1 MISDKLASNFIAE
14 LIAYALSRRDT
25 FEVVKAY
32 LKYSFLQEEAEKKL
46 WQYISKN
53 YDRTGR
59 ISTIGQ
65 LQQKF
70 ISSEKVLDLIEEIND
85 VEVEDT
91 NEAHDSILS
100 SFQEYLK
107 QMMFLDFN
115 DKLAETYNRGDKDS
129 AYSLFVQLASEME
142 KFSIVDAS
150 SERVFSDFNKRMLA
164 RRSEENNFRHIIPT
178 CIDELDYVL
187 GGVNGGIETGECV
200 LWLGASGA
208 GKSQCL
214 VMMGIS
220 SSRQGNI
227 TVHFQLEGTKEQCL
241 NRYDAA
247 WTGTLYSDMK
257 IGDITKKKMDIA
269 QRTIKKLQKNDIFVF
284 SSEQWGGM
292 TLLDVRQK
300 CKSIEKK
307 YGKIGC
313 IVLDYLELLE
323 VGDGIKYSPGEE
335 RHRQQKLAKGMKTL
349 AMEFN
354 AVVHTA
360 TQTND
365 ISAEERNDPEFVIT
379 RSNLNEDKGKARPF
393 DYVLTLNN
401 TIDERREGF
410 MRIYVDKAREHAGD
424 SIIHICNNFARARFY
439 DKKRTIEMEDQ
450 WDEEEEDDKEEKKTR
465 RSK

>member
-1 MISDKLASNFIAE
+1 MISDKLANNFIVE
-14 LIAYALSRRDT
+14 LMSYALNRRNT
-25 FEVVKAY
+25 FEIVKAY
-32 LKYSFLQEEAEKKL
+32 LKFSYLQEEPQKKL
-46 WQYISKN
+46 WQFISRN

-59 ISTIGQ
+59 IATIGQ

-70 ISSEKVLDLIEEIND
+70 INNEKVLDLIEEIED

-91 NEAHDSILS
+91 TEAHNSILS
-100 SFQEYLK
+100 TFQEYLK
-107 QMMFLDFN
+107 QMMFLDSN
-115 DKLAETYNRGDKDS
+115 DKLAETYNRGDKDA
-129 AYSLFVQLASEME
+129 AYSLFIKLAAEME
-142 KFSIVDAS
+142 KFSIIDGS
-150 SERVFSDFNKRMLA
+150 SERVFGDFNKRMVA
-164 RRSEENNFRHIIPT
+164 RRSGENNFRYIIPT
-178 CIDELDYVL
+178 CIDELDYTL
-187 GGVNGGIETGECV
+187 GGTNGGVETGEAA

-214 VMMGIS
+214 VHLGIS
-220 SSRQGNI
+220 ASRQGNL

-257 IGDITKKKMDIA
+257 VGEMTAKKIEVA
-269 QRTIKKLQKNDIFVF
+269 NRVIRRLQKNDIFVF
-284 SSEQWGGM
+284 SCEEWGGM
-292 TLLDVRQK
+292 SLVDVRRH
-300 CKSIEKK
+300 CKEIEKK

-313 IVLDYLELLE
+313 IVIDYLELLE
-323 VGDGIKYSPGEE
+323 VGDGIKYGPGDE

-365 ISAEERNDPEFVIT
+365 ISPEERNDPEFVIT

-393 DYVLTLNN
+393 DYVFTLNN
-401 TIDERREGF
+401 TIDERKEGF

-424 SIIHICNNFARARFY
+424 AIIHICNNFAYSRFY
-439 DKKRTIEMEDQ
+439 DRRRTLSMD
-450 WDEEEEDDKEEKKTR
+450 WDEEDDD
-465 RSK
+465 